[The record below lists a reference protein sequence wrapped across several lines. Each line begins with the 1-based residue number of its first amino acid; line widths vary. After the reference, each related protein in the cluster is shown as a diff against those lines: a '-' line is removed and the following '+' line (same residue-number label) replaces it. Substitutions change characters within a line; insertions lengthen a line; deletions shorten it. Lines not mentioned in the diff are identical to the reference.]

1 MKPFATSL
9 LLRSLY
15 HNSDAS
21 THPYSALSSLTTTVP
36 LVQRNFSYDR
46 SSCISIV
53 DTTQSSR
60 MWTSMPVGDISAFK
74 NAPPMS
80 IAKTLRFFAAAI
92 AAIVSTGD
100 VATVGDGK
108 SS

>member
-53 DTTQSSR
+53 DADTCR